1 MYNTI
6 FLKND
11 TLGNVLSDLKSMISC
26 IYVRDIYKK
35 QVKTALVELRR
46 FYFYKWFCSS
56 QAIHA
61 AFPAAGN
68 SWRR

>member
-1 MYNTI
+1 
-6 FLKND
+6 
-11 TLGNVLSDLKSMISC
+11 MISC